1 MKIERK
7 RQKFINIQNFLI
19 LFEISLGLDM
29 EQNSISWL
37 RTIKTRQVIKIN
49 GKRRIFL
56 DEALSFSLHLVL
68 LNRINFIFLNI

>member
-37 RTIKTRQVIKIN
+37 RTIKTRQVIKID
-49 GKRRIFL
+49 GK
-56 DEALSFSLHLVL
+56 
-68 LNRINFIFLNI
+68 